1 MSDPRP
7 LDESQIK
14 ALIARRM
21 QNATGG
27 TSAGGNNWINERRK
41 ALDYYF
47 GAPLGNEADGF
58 SQVVSRDVAEVVDAA
73 MPSLMRVFFGGEE
86 IVKCL
91 PKGQDDDEKASQ
103 SNDYVNH
110 VLNTKNQGFSLIY
123 DWIKDGL
130 IGRLGVAKVY
140 WQEEDAPAMQVY
152 QGLDPDEAAYL
163 QANEVQPGIFEVAK
177 PASGGYV
184 KIEGFPV
191 EELWFSATA
200 RSVETAQIIAH
211 GRVITRSEVREMGY
225 DIPDNAQTTTER
237 REDTFYEGF
246 VRDRGDFLLEDNG
259 DPSMERVHFFDG
271 FTRMD
276 KDGSGIARLYRIVF
290 LGRNCQEL
298 LACEPADHINIIAWS
313 PVRVPHRMVGKSL
326 ADDVM
331 DVQEVKTVALRGA
344 VDGLALMNNPRRYV
358 KVSAIG
364 SMNDLIENKIGQ
376 VIRVTEQDAVK
387 TESQPESLSGGL
399 SLTEYMDSVRQDR
412 TGIRPV
418 STLNSDAINAYSQ
431 TARGAELANDA
442 ANDRLE
448 LIARTFAEMAMVPLV
463 KAILRLG
470 RDKETQEV
478 LASINDEPRTLDP
491 RNFDPDLDVQVK
503 VGLGA
508 GDRRAQVA
516 KADGLFALAQQIVT
530 MQGGLNGPFIT
541 KEKAYN
547 IIAEAIKARGY
558 KNVHAFLEK
567 PEDDEMAE
575 PEAPPP
581 DPAMLEMQAK
591 AQLSQAELQMK
602 SQMQAQELQLK
613 QEIAAADREAKSQE
627 TAQRLQQE
635 YDIAM
640 AKIEAET
647 QAKARQIDA
656 EISLKLKQMDAE
668 IALKRELARMGQAEG
683 NDSDLGNV
691 QFGGEPG

>member
-1 MSDPRP
+1 MAEPQR

-14 ALIARRM
+14 ALISRRM

-47 GAPLGNEADGF
+47 GVPLGNEADGF

-91 PKGQDDDEKASQ
+91 PKGQDDDEKAAQ

-110 VLNTKNQGFSLIY
+110 VLNTKNQGFTIVH

-130 IGRLGVAKVY
+130 IQRVGVAKVY
-140 WQEEDAPAMQVY
+140 WQESDAPAVQMY
-152 QGLDPDEAAYL
+152 QDLNEDEAL
-163 QANEVQPGIFEVAK
+163 ELEANEVEPGMFEVAP

-184 KIEGFPV
+184 RIEGFPV

-225 DIPDNAQTTTER
+225 DLPDNVQTTTER
-237 REDTFYEGF
+237 REDTFYEGL

-259 DPSMERVHFFDG
+259 DPATERVHFFDG

-298 LACEPADHINIIAWS
+298 LACEPADDVNIIAWS

-358 KVSAIG
+358 DVRAIG
-364 SMNDLIENKIGQ
+364 NMQDLIDNKIGQ
-376 VIRVTEQDAVK
+376 VIRTTDINGIRTED
-387 TESQPESLSGGL
+387 QPQSLAGGL
-399 SLTEYMDSVRQDR
+399 SLTEYMDGVRQDR

-418 STLNSDAINAYSQ
+418 SSLNSDAINAYSQ

-470 RDKETQEV
+470 KQNETQEV
-478 LASINDEPRTLDP
+478 YVSINDEPRTLDP
-491 RNFDPDLDVQVK
+491 ANFDPDLDVQVK

-508 GDRRAQVA
+508 GDRRAAVA

-530 MQGGLNGPFIT
+530 MQGGLNGPFVT
-541 KEKAYN
+541 KKEAYSV
-547 IIAEAIKARGY
+547 IAEAIKARGY
-558 KNVHAFLEK
+558 KNVHAYLKK
-567 PEDDEMAE
+567 PENEE
-575 PEAPPP
+575 LKEQEAPPP

-591 AQLSQAELQMK
+591 AQMSQAEMQMKAEMGQAELQLK
-602 SQMQAQELQLK
+602 AQ
-613 QEIAAADREAKSQE
+613 IASADREAKTQE
-627 TAQRLQQE
+627 TVQRLQQE
-635 YDIAM
+635 FDIAM

-656 EISLKLKQMDAE
+656 EIALKLKQMDAE
-668 IALKRELARMGQAEG
+668 IALKRELARMGQAQG